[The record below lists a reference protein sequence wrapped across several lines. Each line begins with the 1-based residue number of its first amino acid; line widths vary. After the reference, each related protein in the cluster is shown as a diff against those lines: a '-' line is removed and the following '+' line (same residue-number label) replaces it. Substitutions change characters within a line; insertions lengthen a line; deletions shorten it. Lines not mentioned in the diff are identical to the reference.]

1 MRLITVI
8 LKTDGFKIVR
18 HGNNTLYLNCR
29 HCVPDSVVNL
39 SDHSVYPSFYLLV
52 CNYCFEAFFPDAP
65 ASVSL
70 IGYHCHLKD
79 NG

>member
-39 SDHSVYPSFYLLV
+39 SDQRMFTSVESECSFDFQQVTIQRRREDTKNNHFYL
-52 CNYCFEAFFPDAP
+52 
-65 ASVSL
+65 
-70 IGYHCHLKD
+70 
-79 NG
+79 